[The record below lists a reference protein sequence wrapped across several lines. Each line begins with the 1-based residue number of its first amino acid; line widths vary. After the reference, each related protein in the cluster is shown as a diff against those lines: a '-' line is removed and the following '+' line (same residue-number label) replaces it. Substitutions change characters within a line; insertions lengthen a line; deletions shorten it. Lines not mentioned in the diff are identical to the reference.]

1 MNMKLFCY
9 LRLVLGAFGSTI
21 TPSYAVY
28 EPPMARYSSMSVKY
42 DRMAVPSSVTIWDG
56 LSGGRDDSNGPKWGR
71 NTLVCKSSSDTTYGA
86 CIRTVPVWWQFGA
99 PSDENIKLK
108 FTLDGTATSIVLN
121 VVGRHA
127 LTIYTPYTYTFDFPA
142 SHASGFNRQ
151 QVGPNLFTYSLSQ
164 SELARL
170 TTPGVWKATLKQDL
184 WQWPTPYLN
193 TWTANIALIVTDLN
207 NQQVYFPAFP
217 HSTPRVDLNLNNRP
231 GTSKNTAASG
241 SASLDMCLYDG
252 SNSSSNRINM
262 LFRDEGASA
271 PGRDFGRFSVYRTGA
286 DKTQAANRIDYQV
299 SVINPTTGATQA
311 INNGTEI
318 SWTNT
323 NMRRIQ
329 RQVVLPGVPGVSL
342 CVPAPMQLITPAFN
356 LADKRAGNYTGKLT
370 IIYTPSTQNN
380 IIPVAPPYP

>member
-1 MNMKLFCY
+1 M
-9 LRLVLGAFGSTI
+9 GAFGTTI

-28 EPPMARYSSMSVKY
+28 EPPMARNSSMIVKY

-56 LSGGRDDSNGPKWGR
+56 LSGGRDDTDSQKWGR

-86 CIRTVPVWWQFGA
+86 CNRTVPVWAPGS
-99 PSDENIKLK
+99 PSDANIKLK
-108 FTLDGTATSIVLN
+108 FTLDGTATSIDLN

-127 LTIYTPYTYTFDFPA
+127 ITKHTPYTWIYDYPA
-142 SHASGFNRQ
+142 STAVGFNNPQR
-151 QVGPNLFTYSLSQ
+151 VVTNLFTYSLSQ

-184 WQWPTPYLN
+184 WKWSMLSYLN
-193 TWTANIALIVTDLN
+193 TWTANITLVVTDLN

-241 SASLDMCLYDG
+241 SVSLDMCLYDG

-323 NMRRIQ
+323 NLRRIE

-370 IIYTPSTQNN
+370 IIYTPSTQTN
-380 IIPVAPPYP
+380 IVAEPLPYP

>member
-9 LRLVLGAFGSTI
+9 LRLVLGAFGTTI

-28 EPPMARYSSMSVKY
+28 EPPMARNASMMVKY

-56 LSGGRDDSNGPKWGR
+56 LSGGRDDADGKKWGR

-86 CIRTVPVWWQFGA
+86 CNRTAPVWYNNA
-99 PSDENIKLK
+99 SPSDANIKLK
-108 FTLDGTATSIVLN
+108 FTLDGTATSIDLN
-121 VVGRHA
+121 VVGRHVI
-127 LTIYTPYTYTFDFPA
+127 THFETYDNPA
-142 SHASGFNRQ
+142 SVAVGFHDNSG
-151 QVGPNLFTYSLSQ
+151 VVTNLFTYSLSQ

-170 TTPGVWKATLKQDL
+170 TTPGVWKAMLKQDL
-184 WQWPTPYLN
+184 WQWPMPYLN
-193 TWTANIALIVTDLN
+193 TWTANITLVVTDLN

-241 SASLDMCLYDG
+241 SVSLDMCLYDG

-323 NMRRIQ
+323 NLRRIE

-370 IIYTPSTQNN
+370 IIYTPSTQSN
-380 IIPVAPPYP
+380 IVAEPLPYP